1 MNLNYTLTS
10 KRKCLKL
17 VQDKI
22 VDGWDDPRRAT
33 ISGMRRRGYTPEA
46 IRDFCERIGVSK
58 AYSVIDFAMLE
69 SCVRNHLNQTSPRA
83 MAILDPLKVVIDNYP
98 EGKTEEVEVEYHPD
112 HPEYGSRKMT
122 FSKEIFIERNDFMI
136 EPVKKYF
143 RLFPGN
149 EVRLIKAYFVTCT
162 GYDTDEN
169 GNVTCVHC
177 TYDPE
182 TFGGDSADGRKVKG
196 TIHWV
201 SSTDNVKAEVRL
213 YERLFNV
220 PNPSDEEGVSSFED
234 NLNPDSLKTV
244 TAYCEKSLVSA
255 KAGDRF
261 QFMRNGYFCVDTDT
275 TDGNLVFNR
284 TVPLRDSFNTK
295 K

>member
-1 MNLNYTLTS
+1 
-10 KRKCLKL
+10 
-17 VQDKI
+17 
-22 VDGWDDPRRAT
+22 
-33 ISGMRRRGYTPEA
+33 
-46 IRDFCERIGVSK
+46 
-58 AYSVIDFAMLE
+58 
-69 SCVRNHLNQTSPRA
+69 

-98 EGKTEEVEVEYHPD
+98 DGKTEEIEAEYHPD
-112 HPEYGSRKMT
+112 HPEYGTRKMI

-149 EVRLIKAYFVTCT
+149 EVRLFKAYFVTCT
-162 GYDTDEN
+162 GYETDEN

-182 TFGGDSADGRKVKG
+182 TFGGDSPDGRKVKG

-201 SSTDNVKAEVRL
+201 DAQDNVKAQVRL
-213 YERLFNV
+213 YERLFDV

-234 NLNPDSLKTV
+234 NLNPNSLKTV
-244 TAYCEKSLVSA
+244 TAYCEKSLALA
-255 KAGDRF
+255 KPGDKF
-261 QFMRNGYFCVDTDT
+261 QFMRNGYFCADTHSKPDE
-275 TDGNLVFNR
+275 LIFNR
-284 TVPLRDSFNTK
+284 TVQLRDSFNAK